1 MCFRNYGL
9 QIFKKSPFRGLL
21 RKQHVRDDNWLGSG
35 QMCHV
40 TAWFFDYVTK
50 INVMAKAK
58 AETRIKAKT
67 QSIIQTITKGF
78 EQVFID
84 YRYSRFV

>member
-1 MCFRNYGL
+1 
-9 QIFKKSPFRGLL
+9 
-21 RKQHVRDDNWLGSG
+21 
-35 QMCHV
+35 
-40 TAWFFDYVTK
+40 
-50 INVMAKAK
+50 MAKAK